1 MLVILLATVIGGEPS
16 IPQSTSGNLSK
27 AQVAFHDVK
36 QTAIDSITGASG
48 RARGKV
54 VIRIAPDIAP
64 S

>member
-1 MLVILLATVIGGEPS
+1 MLVIVLAAAIGGEQS
-16 IPQSTSGNLSK
+16 IPQSTSGNLPT
-27 AQVAFHDVK
+27 AQVAFNDVQ
-36 QTAIDSITGASG
+36 QTAIDSITGASD